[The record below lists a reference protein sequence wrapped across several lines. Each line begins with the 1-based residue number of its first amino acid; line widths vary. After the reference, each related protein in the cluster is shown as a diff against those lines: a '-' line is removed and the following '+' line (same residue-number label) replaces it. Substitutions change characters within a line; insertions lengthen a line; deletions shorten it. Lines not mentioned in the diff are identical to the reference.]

1 MDKLKDFIDNHKE
14 AFEEESLPTGHFER
28 FEQKLDGFRLTQPEE
43 SEHLPELP
51 TDATGQ
57 ATTEHQIDETQPLHH
72 SLPRKNLRLY
82 GLWGSFAAVAVV
94 ALLFLL
100 RIPGGTPLPSP
111 APSPETPTAST
122 CQTREEIE
130 ELRLYYTMQINE
142 TIAQIKTL
150 YKNDKSPGAAELMAA
165 TKKVLT
171 DNYMFEETVLP
182 TLPCSND
189 ALFAVT
195 QHYTNSLESLSIM
208 LKQMERVTGD
218 E

>member
-1 MDKLKDFIDNHKE
+1 MDKLKDFIDIHKE
-14 AFEEESLPTGHFER
+14 AFEEENLPAGHFER
-28 FEQKLDGFRLTQPEE
+28 FEQKLAASDLTQAEE
-43 SEHLPELP
+43 NERPVELS
-51 TDATGQ
+51 TDSPGE
-57 ATTEHQIDETQPLHH
+57 ATTGGAENEPQPLRRT
-72 SLPRKNLRLY
+72 LPRKNLRLY
-82 GLWGSFAAVAVV
+82 SLWGSFAAVAVV

-122 CQTREEIE
+122 CQAREEID

-142 TIAQIKTL
+142 TMARIKTL
-150 YKNDKSPGAAELMAA
+150 YKHDKSPGAAELMAA
-165 TKKVLT
+165 TQKVLT

>member
-14 AFEEESLPTGHFER
+14 AFEEENLPAGHFER
-28 FEQKLDGFRLTQPEE
+28 FEQKLAGLHLTQPEE
-43 SEHLPELP
+43 KDGSSEPA
-51 TDATGQ
+51 TDTTGKTGSAQ
-57 ATTEHQIDETQPLHH
+57 RENDGQPLHPT
-72 SLPRKNLRLY
+72 LPRKNIRLY
-82 GLWGSFAAVAVV
+82 SLWGSFAAAAVI

-100 RIPGGTPLPSP
+100 RMPGGTPLPSS
-111 APSPETPTAST
+111 APSPATTATST

-142 TIAQIKTL
+142 TMERIKTL
-150 YKNDKSPGAAELMAA
+150 YKHDKSPGAAELMAA
-165 TKKVLT
+165 TQKVLT

-189 ALFAVT
+189 ALFAMT